1 MISISTNHLAYRI
14 GIREILG
21 DITFSL
27 EEGDRLGVVGVNGSG
42 KSTLLRLLCG
52 EYTPDEGAVFIAKDK
67 LVGMLHQDDA
77 FNIMDLAVSEEQRA
91 LSPVDSTVLGQMYA
105 VFPDLCRA
113 EIRLAELQKALDE
126 ATASAFPD
134 ETLLTRLSTEYTNL
148 NNRYIRDGGMHYKS
162 RCRSILVNLGFGE
175 ETWSSPVTQ
184 MSGGQRTRLALA
196 RLLTQEPDILILD
209 EPTNHLDTETMQWLE
224 NHLSSYSKTKTV
236 ILVSH
241 DRLFLDRV
249 TNKTLDIENQ
259 RAKLWG
265 CGYSQYVKEKEA
277 WRRENEKR
285 YNLQQKEIARLE
297 AYIEQQRRWN
307 RERNIIA
314 AESREKAIARMEKVE
329 KPKAPPKSISFT
341 LNSSGESGN
350 EVAEA
355 KRLTMGF
362 GSKILFRDLSFLVKK
377 HDRLFITGPNGC
389 GKSTLIKLLL
399 GQLEPLAGT
408 IEFGYNVTVGYYD
421 QENQNLDDDNTVLDE
436 LWNAYPNLTQ
446 TEIRNTLALF
456 LFRGDDIEKEV
467 RVLSGG
473 ERARLTLAKLIL
485 SKMNLLI
492 LDEPT
497 NHLDIES
504 REALENALKQFDG
517 TIIAVSHDRYFT
529 RQLATR
535 FVDLGEGG
543 RDFRGS
549 YDEYQLWHEN
559 RKAEAETQIAQFTP
573 AETTQKEEYLERKKS
588 NAERRRLEKRKA
600 EIAREIKKLEKE
612 LVDIDDLL
620 FGEAAT
626 DYIRAAELS
635 DRKITVEDL
644 LMQLYEEDEEIAAEL
659 DE

>member
-1 MISISTNHLAYRI
+1 MISISTNNLAFRI
-14 GIREILG
+14 GTREILG
-21 DITFSL
+21 EVTFAL

-42 KSTLLRLLCG
+42 KSTLLRMLCG
-52 EYTPDEGAVFIAKDK
+52 EYEADEGAVYIAKDK
-67 LVGMLHQDDA
+67 IVGMLHQDDA
-77 FNIMDLAVSEEQRA
+77 FNIMDLAVTDEQRMY
-91 LSPVDSTVLGQMYA
+91 SPVDNTVLGQMYA
-105 VFPDLCRA
+105 VFPDLCTA
-113 EIRLAELQKALDE
+113 EIRLAQLQNELESAEDE
-126 ATASAFPD
+126 N
-134 ETLLTRLSTEYTNL
+134 LLTRLSSEYEAL
-148 NNRYIRDGGMHYKS
+148 NNRYIRDGGLHYKS
-162 RCRSILVNLGFGE
+162 RCRSILANLGFPE
-175 ETWSSPVTQ
+175 ETWASPITQ

-196 RLLTQEPDILILD
+196 RLLTREPDILILD

-224 NHLSSYSKTKTV
+224 NHLAAYNKTKTV

-249 TNKTLDIENQ
+249 TTKTLDIENQ
-259 RAKLWG
+259 RAKLYG

-277 WRRENEKR
+277 WRKEAEKK

-314 AESREKAIARMEKVE
+314 AESREKAIARMVKVE
-329 KPKAPPKSISFT
+329 KPKALPKSITFT

-350 EVAEA
+350 DVAEA

-362 GSKILFRDLSFLVKK
+362 GANILFRDLSFLVKK
-377 HDRLFITGPNGC
+377 HDRTFITGPNGC

-399 GQLEPLAGT
+399 GQLEPISGT
-408 IEFGYNVTVGYYD
+408 IDFGYNVTVGYYD
-421 QENQNLDDDNTVLDE
+421 QENQNLDEENTVLDE

-467 RVLSGG
+467 KVLSGG

-504 REALENALKQFDG
+504 REALENALLQFDG

-529 RQLATR
+529 RRLATR
-535 FVDLGEGG
+535 FVDLGENG

-549 YDEYQLWHEN
+549 YDEYLLWREN
-559 RKAEAETQIAQFTP
+559 RAAEKENVTSDAQQAESV
-573 AETTQKEEYLERKKS
+573 QKEEYLGRKRS
-588 NAERRRLEKRKA
+588 QAEKRKLEKRKA
-600 EIAREIKKLEKE
+600 EIAREVKKLEAE
-612 LVDIDDLL
+612 LADIDELL

-626 DYIRAAELS
+626 DYKRAAELEE
-635 DRKITVEDL
+635 RKAEAEEE
-644 LMQLYEEDEEIAAEL
+644 LMMLYEEDEAVSAEL
-659 DE
+659 EEWS